1 MTLIDGEMIIDTV
14 PDSGLKRRYLAYD
27 LMALDAVP
35 KTKVIRSYGAW
46 SYAWYMTL
54 IYKILLFTYFW
65 FLLLSMK
72 LWCPCNNEKRCN
84 KHPFWII
91 SWRPPSISTPSMFCS
106 YLLHNH
112 VCLLTFFFHMISSWA
127 YKVHVATRFIDYNQG
142 CKLFFFYCN
151 LCTWA
156 LFTVDWHAEK
166 NSRAIETLIIM
177 AWDYL

>member
-1 MTLIDGEMIIDTV
+1 MILWHLILCMIWPWCI
-14 PDSGLKRRYLAYD
+14 KFCYL
-27 LMALDAVP
+27 
-35 KTKVIRSYGAW
+35 
-46 SYAWYMTL
+46 L
-54 IYKILLFTYFW
+54 ISDLLFYLW
-65 FLLLSMK
+65 NLGALVIMKRDVISILSELFLGGRPLS
-72 LWCPCNNEKRCN
+72 
-84 KHPFWII
+84 
-91 SWRPPSISTPSMFCS
+91 PPSTFCS
-106 YLLHNH
+106 HLCPVH
-112 VCLLTFFFHMISSWA
+112 VWLVTFFLHMISRWA